1 VKRAASGIQ
10 AAIARFDPDLVHFS
24 NAGPAVYHQ
33 AVPRRCRRVATV
45 HGNDLTAPWQTTP
58 EKDPTSCIVEGLNAC
73 DTIFAVSRHTAGLV
87 DRWRVTA
94 PVIVMTSGCDLD
106 WFRPLPDTVALTRAK
121 YGLPPGVPLLLTV
134 GRIVARKG
142 HFTILNAL
150 RLMPFPVCWWVAG
163 DGPERDRLARAV
175 AESGMGDRV
184 SLLGRVSNEELPLL
198 YNACDVFV
206 LTPEERKLSGG
217 RLDSEGFGL
226 VFHEAGACGK
236 PVIGS
241 DVSGCR
247 EAIVDGGT
255 GLLVA
260 AGDAPALA
268 QAIDSLVRVP
278 GNGLAETLARG
289 GSTFVRGAGGWPR
302 LARQTYEVYE
312 RLTGVVASRIEPP
325 GMLTPL

>member
-1 VKRAASGIQ
+1 
-10 AAIARFDPDLVHFS
+10 
-24 NAGPAVYHQ
+24 
-33 AVPRRCRRVATV
+33 
-45 HGNDLTAPWQTTP
+45 
-58 EKDPTSCIVEGLNAC
+58 
-73 DTIFAVSRHTAGLV
+73 
-87 DRWRVTA
+87 
-94 PVIVMTSGCDLD
+94 MTSGCDLD

-175 AESGMGDRV
+175 AESGIGDRV

-247 EAIVDGGT
+247 EAIIDGGT

-268 QAIDSLVRVP
+268 QAIDSLVRVR

-289 GSTFVRGAGGWPR
+289 GLTFVRGAGGWPR